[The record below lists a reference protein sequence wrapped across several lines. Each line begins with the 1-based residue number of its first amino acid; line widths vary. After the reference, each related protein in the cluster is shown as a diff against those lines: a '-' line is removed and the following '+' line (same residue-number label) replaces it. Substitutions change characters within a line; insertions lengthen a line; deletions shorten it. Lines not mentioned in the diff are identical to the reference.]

1 MALGS
6 ALVASHTQGLN
17 ENFLNSSPTSSIIR
31 IKLRVAFMSFNEL
44 CHTLPDI
51 HISIS
56 IQFSL
61 NPLTNNKN
69 IGSAL
74 LGVQR

>member
-1 MALGS
+1 
-6 ALVASHTQGLN
+6 
-17 ENFLNSSPTSSIIR
+17 
-31 IKLRVAFMSFNEL
+31 MSFNEL

-74 LGVQR
+74 LGVQRRRSQKKNSACAQDKEKIQKNNGNKT